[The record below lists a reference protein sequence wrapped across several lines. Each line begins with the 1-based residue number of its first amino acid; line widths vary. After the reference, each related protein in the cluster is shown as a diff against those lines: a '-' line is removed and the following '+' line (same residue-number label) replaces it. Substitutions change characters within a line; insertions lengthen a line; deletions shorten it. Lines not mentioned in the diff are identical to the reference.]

1 MDNLPHNNLPAH
13 EAIIKEAVMVAF
25 KKKPRKSSPE
35 FDSTRELGVVME
47 SIESKID
54 IIAEDRKGVLCFVEV
69 KARSRDDFGLP
80 AEAVTH
86 YKQKRLLA
94 AAYIY
99 LEKNNIK
106 ARDMRFDVVSV
117 DLVDGKTEIIKNAF
131 DVDYD

>member
-1 MDNLPHNNLPAH
+1 MRE
-13 EAIIKEAVMVAF
+13 EAADSKSLGRKGEDIACKALKKE
-25 KKKPRKSSPE
+25 KYR
-35 FDSTRELGVVME
+35 VVGKNFRCRQGE
-47 SIESKID
+47 ID
-54 IIAEDRKGVLCFVEV
+54 IIAEDKKGVLCFVEV